1 MELNRR
7 IEMKGYKLDDEARV
21 VVNNLQS
28 NTVAGQLSTVV
39 KKRDRL
45 QLRTPLEHLNILPG

>member
-1 MELNRR
+1 
-7 IEMKGYKLDDEARV
+7 MKGYKLDDEARV